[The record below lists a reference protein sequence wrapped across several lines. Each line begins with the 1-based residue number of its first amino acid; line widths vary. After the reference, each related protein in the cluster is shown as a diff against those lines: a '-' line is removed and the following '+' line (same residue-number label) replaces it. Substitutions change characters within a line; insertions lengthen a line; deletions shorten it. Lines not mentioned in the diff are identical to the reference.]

1 MSKALSCAIRKAAS
15 ARLASALRRNLW
27 VLCVVALLAGNASLI
42 WRNRQMSEELG
53 RVYQPINDS
62 GLRSLMMTSLPVA
75 QGGAAMLE
83 MSCGRYLALFIFAR
97 YDGPFYRDDAVS
109 LDGIGSRRPGVH
121 VFGLMAYATPSEA
134 LRLARR
140 EGITYPVLADTTG
153 RILRGLNLPR
163 TPWEIV
169 FDCSRRRL
177 VYQDAPA
184 LTGAER
190 RTFARRL
197 LSLPR
202 N

>member
-1 MSKALSCAIRKAAS
+1 M
-15 ARLASALRRNLW
+15 
-27 VLCVVALLAGNASLI
+27 G
-42 WRNRQMSEELG
+42 EELS

-62 GLRSLMMTSLPVA
+62 GVRSLMMTPLPVA
-75 QGGAAMLE
+75 QGGTATLE
-83 MSCGRYLALFIFAR
+83 MSCGHYLALFIFAR

-109 LDGIGSRRPGVH
+109 LDGVASQRPGVH

-134 LRLARR
+134 LRLVRR

-163 TPWEIV
+163 TPWEVV
-169 FDCSRRRL
+169 FNCSRRRL
-177 VYQDAPA
+177 LYQDAPA
-184 LTGAER
+184 LAGAER
-190 RTFARRL
+190 RTFVRRL